1 MGELYPTVIVI
12 ECGFKRGFQI
22 QTVAVGFHWYI
33 ESWCTL
39 FGVISLVFVHLLYM
53 INPYL
58 VVFIRVFS
66 EETLFTAKYFTK
78 KTRSFD
84 RVKEKEPD
92 WGSRFRV
99 DPQIQREARAY
110 AGLQRNHKRSSS
122 HLEKNN
128 LQV

>member
-1 MGELYPTVIVI
+1 VGELYPTVIVI

-66 EETLFTAKYFTK
+66 FWGDSIYGKIFYK
-78 KTRSFD
+78 KNP
-84 RVKEKEPD
+84 V
-92 WGSRFRV
+92 FR
-99 DPQIQREARAY
+99 PGQRKGT
-110 AGLQRNHKRSSS
+110 GLGKP
-122 HLEKNN
+122 
-128 LQV
+128 VPG